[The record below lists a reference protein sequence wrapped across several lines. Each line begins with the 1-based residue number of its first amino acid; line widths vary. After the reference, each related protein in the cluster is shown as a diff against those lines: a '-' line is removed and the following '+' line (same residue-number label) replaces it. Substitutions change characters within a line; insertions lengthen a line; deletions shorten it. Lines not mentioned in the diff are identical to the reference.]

1 MTDVEA
7 TDEDDEAVL
16 PLGSLADAGA
26 MAVLRRGLAVSPELR
41 AGIGFTIAMA
51 MAVAGGRL
59 AVPILIQQILDRGLR
74 SDEGFDIG
82 FVYTACAGAAV
93 LVCVLYGVGRATYV
107 RLVRACEHTLYGLRV
122 RTFAHIHSLSVAEHN
137 ETRRGVLV
145 SRVTSDVETLARF
158 MEWGATTWVVNSTI
172 IVGVLAVM
180 LVYSWQLTLI
190 TVAVFLP
197 LVPVLR
203 FMQRRQLKAYDDMRN
218 RVGDTLSEFSET
230 IGGAEV
236 IRAYG
241 LETRSRRRLLR
252 AIRRQY
258 RTELRA
264 GRIFAL
270 MYPTGDVFGA
280 LALAVVAA
288 SGAWWGPGWGMEV
301 GQLIAF
307 LFLVNLLLSPIA
319 EVGEVI
325 DQTQTAIAGWRK
337 VLSVLELEADVT
349 EPPVTMGV
357 TLPDGPLSVEATGV
371 RFAYRD
377 GVDVLHGIDVTLP
390 AGANVAVVGE
400 TGSGKTTFVKLL
412 SRLADPTAGRIRIGG
427 ADLRHVP
434 EHDRLAK
441 VRMVT
446 QDGFLFATT
455 IRENV
460 RFGRL
465 GATDADLDHAFDSL
479 GLRWWLDRLPDGLD
493 TQVGQRGSSLSVGER
508 QLVALVRAELA
519 DPGLLILDEA
529 TSAVDPET
537 EQALSSALARL
548 AEGRTTISVA
558 HRLSTAERADLV
570 LVFDQG
576 RLVEQG
582 HHRDLVADGGI
593 YARLHESWVGNTRA
607 A

>member
-1 MTDVEA
+1 MNGPVNAPD
-7 TDEDDEAVL
+7 DEEAVL
-16 PLGSLADAGA
+16 PLGSLAGAGA
-26 MAVLRRGLAVSPELR
+26 IAVLRRGLAVSPELK
-41 AGIGFTIAMA
+41 AGIGFTIGMA

-74 SDEGFDIG
+74 SEEGFDTG
-82 FVYTACAGAAV
+82 FVYAACAGASV
-93 LVCVLYGVGRATYV
+93 LVFVLYLVGRATYV
-107 RLVRACEHTLYGLRV
+107 RLVRACENTLYGLRV

-137 ETRRGVLV
+137 DTRRGVLV

-158 MEWGATTWVVNSTI
+158 MEWGAVSWVVNSTI

-180 LVYSWQLTLI
+180 LVYSWQLTLV

-197 LVPVLR
+197 LIPVLR
-203 FMQRRQLKAYDDMRN
+203 WMQRRQLVAYDELRN

-241 LETRSRRRLLR
+241 LESRARRRLLK
-252 AIRRQY
+252 AIRLQY

-264 GRIFAL
+264 GRLFAF
-270 MYPTGDVFGA
+270 MFPTGDVFGA
-280 LALAVVAA
+280 LALAAVAA
-288 SGAWWGPGWGMEV
+288 TGAWWGPGWGMEV

-307 LFLVNLLLSPIA
+307 LFLVNLLLNPIA
-319 EVGEVI
+319 EVGETI

-337 VLSVLELEADVT
+337 VLSVLELEPDVVEPTADSSV
-349 EPPVTMGV
+349 P
-357 TLPDGPLSVEATGV
+357 LPDGPLPVEATGV
-371 RFAYRD
+371 RFHYRD
-377 GVDVLHGIDVTLP
+377 GVDVLHGVDVSLP
-390 AGANVAVVGE
+390 AGSHVAVVGE

-412 SRLADPTAGRIRIGG
+412 CRLADPTQGTVRIGG
-427 ADLRHVP
+427 VDLRQVP
-434 EHDRLAK
+434 EADRLAK

-446 QDGFLFATT
+446 QDGFLFSTT

-465 GATDADLDHAFDSL
+465 DASDDELNHAFDSL
-479 GLRWWLDRLPDGLD
+479 GLRWWLDRLPAGLD
-493 TQVGQRGSSLSVGER
+493 TEVGQRGSSLSVGER
-508 QLVALVRAELA
+508 QLVALVRAELS

-537 EQALSSALARL
+537 EQALAGAQARL

-570 LVFDQG
+570 LVFDGG
-576 RLVEQG
+576 RLVERG
-582 HHRDLVADGGI
+582 HHRDLVSAGGV

>member
-1 MTDVEA
+1 VTAPLVTE
-7 TDEDDEAVL
+7 EDDEAVL

-26 MAVLRRGLAVSPELR
+26 IAVLRRGLAVSPELK

-51 MAVAGGRL
+51 MAVAAGRL

-74 SDEGFDIG
+74 SDEGFDTG
-82 FVYTACAGAAV
+82 FVYAACAGASA
-93 LVCVLYGVGRATYV
+93 LVFVLYLVGRATYV

-137 ETRRGVLV
+137 DTRRGVLV

-158 MEWGATTWVVNSTI
+158 MEWGAVSWVVNSTI

-190 TVAVFLP
+190 TVVVFLP
-197 LVPVLR
+197 LYPVLR
-203 FMQRRQLKAYDDMRN
+203 WMQRRQLIAYDELRN

-241 LETRSRRRLLR
+241 LESRARRRLLK
-252 AIRRQY
+252 AIRLQY

-264 GRIFAL
+264 GRLFAF
-270 MYPTGDVFGA
+270 MFPTGDVFGA
-280 LALAVVAA
+280 MALSAVAA

-307 LFLVNLLLSPIA
+307 LFLVNLLLNPIA
-319 EVGEVI
+319 EVGETI

-337 VLSVLELEADVT
+337 VLSVLELEPDVVEPSADT
-349 EPPVTMGV
+349 AEP
-357 TLPDGPLSVEATGV
+357 LPDGPLAVEVAGV
-371 RFAYRD
+371 RFHYRD
-377 GVDVLHGIDVTLP
+377 GVDVLHGIDVSLP
-390 AGANVAVVGE
+390 AGSHVAVVGE

-412 SRLADPTAGRIRIGG
+412 CRLADPTEGTVRIGG
-427 ADLRHVP
+427 IDLRQVP
-434 EHDRLAK
+434 EDDRLAK

-446 QDGFLFATT
+446 QDGFLFSTT

-465 GATDADLDHAFDSL
+465 DATDDELSQAFDEL

-508 QLVALVRAELA
+508 QLVALVRAELS

-537 EQALSSALARL
+537 EQALAGAQAKL

-570 LVFDQG
+570 LVFDG
-576 RLVEQG
+576 GELVERG
-582 HHRDLVADGGI
+582 HHRDLVSAGGI
-593 YARLHESWVGNTRA
+593 YARLHESWVGNTRVA
-607 A
+607 